1 MEDAVITRGL
11 TKRFGDLTA
20 VDRLDLRIAKGEV
33 YGFLGPNGSGK
44 STTMRMLCGLLDPT
58 AGEGQVLGCDILRE
72 AERIKERIGY
82 LSQRFG
88 LYEDLTV
95 AENLAFY
102 AGVYLVPPARR
113 RERMEE
119 ILSLVHLA
127 GWEEALSE
135 TLSGGMKQRLAL
147 GCALLHEPEML
158 FLDEPTAGLDPIS
171 RREFWDMIYHLAQA
185 GTTVMV
191 TTHYMD
197 EAEHCDRLGFIFR
210 GKVVREGRPEAL
222 RAAAGSERVI
232 ALTCEPVVE
241 ATRLLRAW
249 APVLDMRRYG
259 GEIHLI
265 VEREVAGVDEAAAYL
280 RDRGIRVTRAE
291 EIIPSIEDLFIAMVK
306 GEVGG

>member
-1 MEDAVITRGL
+1 MEEAVVTQAL
-11 TKRFGDLTA
+11 TKRFGAVTA
-20 VDRLDLRIAKGEV
+20 VDRLDLRIARGEV

-44 STTMRMLCGLLDPT
+44 STTMRMLCGLLDPS
-58 AGEGQVLGCDILRE
+58 AGEGRVLGCDIRRE

-95 AENLAFY
+95 AENLSFY

-119 ILSLVHLA
+119 IVSLVHLA

-171 RREFWDMIYHLAQA
+171 RREFWDTIYHLAQA

-210 GKVVREGRPEAL
+210 GKVVREGRPETL
-222 RAAAGSERVI
+222 RAAAGRERVI

-241 ATRLLRAW
+241 AARLLQAW

-291 EIIPSIEDLFIAMVK
+291 EILPTIEDLFITMVK
-306 GEVGG
+306 EQ